1 MTRSRSS
8 RARHR
13 GRRSRPAEDVRPE
26 GDGQGQASE
35 GSEPVDSQG
44 GGRPGA
50 SEQRTEQ
57 RTPRKRQP
65 ASPQRDPSRDGSRA
79 AGPGRPERQRVAG
92 GPHQGP
98 GGSVRNVRRR
108 QPRRQPVVE
117 MSGEIIK
124 RRAAVTAI
132 PRQIIKR
139 SLEELEGP
147 EGPVLGCPMLSRTR
161 LSLPVTGGHP
171 APRCSL
177 GWGLHS
183 EEEAMYCMMTPDLTL
198 CWKANP
204 ERLDILREKLEER
217 DTAAD

>member
-1 MTRSRSS
+1 
-8 RARHR
+8 
-13 GRRSRPAEDVRPE
+13 V
-26 GDGQGQASE
+26 
-35 GSEPVDSQG
+35 
-44 GGRPGA
+44 
-50 SEQRTEQ
+50 
-57 RTPRKRQP
+57 
-65 ASPQRDPSRDGSRA
+65 
-79 AGPGRPERQRVAG
+79 
-92 GPHQGP
+92 
-98 GGSVRNVRRR
+98 
-108 QPRRQPVVE
+108 
-117 MSGEIIK
+117 SGEIIK
-124 RRAAVTAI
+124 QRAPVAVV
-132 PRQIIKR
+132 PRKMTKR
-139 SLEELEGP
+139 SLEDLDGP